1 MTKNPF
7 FDIDFTKIAA
17 DYKIPGVDVEALV
30 SAQRRNIEAITA
42 ANQLAFEGLQAVG
55 RRQAEILRQTLE
67 ETAAALRD
75 SVTQGS
81 PEEKLAKQTDLAK
94 QAFEKA
100 LANMKELADLLAKSN
115 QEAASVISARVTASI
130 DEVKSL
136 LANVKK

>member
-17 DYKIPGVDVEALV
+17 DYKIPGLDVEALV
-30 SAQRRNIEAITA
+30 GAQRRNIEAITA

-67 ETAAALRD
+67 ETAAVLRD
-75 SVTQGS
+75 AVAQGT

-115 QEAASVISARVTASI
+115 QDAAAVISARVTASI

-136 LANVKK
+136 LANIKK

>member
-75 SVTQGS
+75 AVTQGS

-136 LANVKK
+136 LATIKK

>member
-136 LANVKK
+136 LANIKK

>member
-17 DYKIPGVDVEALV
+17 DYKIPGLDVEALV

-75 SVTQGS
+75 AVAQGT

-100 LANMKELADLLAKSN
+100 LSNMKELADLLAKSN
-115 QEAASVISARVTASI
+115 QDAASVISARVTASI

-136 LANVKK
+136 LANIKK

>member
-17 DYKIPGVDVEALV
+17 DYKIPGLDVEALV
-30 SAQRRNIEAITA
+30 GAQRRNIEAITA

-67 ETAAALRD
+67 ETAAVLRD
-75 SVTQGS
+75 AVAQGT

-115 QEAASVISARVTASI
+115 QDAAAVISARVTASI
-130 DEVKSL
+130 DEVKTL
-136 LANVKK
+136 LANIKK